1 MNIYENITKL
11 IGKTPLVYLNSI
23 KEKYQLQANLIAK
36 LESLT
41 RIFTFFMSHE
51 KVRDQSPTEWG
62 FAFSRG
68 YSSSPPIACSA
79 GSSAT

>member
-1 MNIYENITKL
+1 MFVELAKNII
-11 IGKTPLVYLNSI
+11 I
-23 KEKYQLQANLIAK
+23 
-36 LESLT
+36 T

-62 FAFSRG
+62 FAFPRG

>member
-1 MNIYENITKL
+1 MRVNDSKPIKRIDF
-11 IGKTPLVYLNSI
+11 VYYAISNFV
-23 KEKYQLQANLIAK
+23 KG
-36 LESLT
+36 T

-62 FAFSRG
+62 FAFPRG